1 MIHIIIVL
9 LIIVATMVTGIIK
22 DKTNWISDKLFLP
35 IIWGLWALAVVN
47 WMVVMT
53 IR

>member
-9 LIIVATMVTGIIK
+9 LIIAAMIGTGIIK

-35 IIWGLWALAVVN
+35 IIWGLWALAIVN
-47 WMVVMT
+47 WMIVMT
-53 IR
+53 IK